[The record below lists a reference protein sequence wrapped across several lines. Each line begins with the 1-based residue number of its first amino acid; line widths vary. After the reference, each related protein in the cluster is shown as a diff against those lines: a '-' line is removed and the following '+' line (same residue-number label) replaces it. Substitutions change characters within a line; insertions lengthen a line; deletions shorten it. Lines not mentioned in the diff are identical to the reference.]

1 MLEQR
6 IQQQFFESAD
16 LQYECAEGLAR
27 EVSLAAQALLNT
39 LTAGGRLLLFG
50 AGAARAVALH
60 AQALFIGRF
69 ERERPP
75 LAAVLLDAAGAGA
88 LAAPQLLALGQP
100 GDTLLLFENPAR
112 SDEPD
117 DGALACVEAA
127 HLREA
132 SVVVVARARP
142 PTWTGRLQEGD
153 VLVALPHDRPA
164 RVLEAQL
171 LVLHALADALDHQ
184 LIGEQDPG

>member
-16 LQYECAEGLAR
+16 LQYECAENLAR
-27 EVSLAAQALLNT
+27 EVTQAAQALLNT
-39 LTAGGRLLLFG
+39 LTAGGKLLLFG
-50 AGAARAVALH
+50 AGAARAVAQH
-60 AQALFIGRF
+60 AHVLFVGRF

-75 LAAVLLDAAGAGA
+75 LAAVLLEAAGGAG
-88 LAAPQLLALGQP
+88 LAAPQLLALAQP
-100 GDTLLLFENPAR
+100 GDTLLLFDNPAPN
-112 SDEPD
+112 EAAD
-117 DGALACVEAA
+117 DGAAACAEAA
-127 HLREA
+127 QQREA
-132 SVVVVARARP
+132 SVVVIARARQ
-142 PTWTGRLQEGD
+142 TAWSLRLHEPD
-153 VLVALPHDRPA
+153 VLVTLPHDRPA